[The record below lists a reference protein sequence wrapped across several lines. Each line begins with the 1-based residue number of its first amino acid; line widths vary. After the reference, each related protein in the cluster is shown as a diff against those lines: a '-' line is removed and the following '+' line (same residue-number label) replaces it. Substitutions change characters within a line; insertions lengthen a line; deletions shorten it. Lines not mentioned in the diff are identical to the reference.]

1 MKNTSEKLLTFAL
14 FVLGTYGERL
24 FIFIRTLLVSIPPAL
39 LGDALLVIVVS
50 ILIFKSK

>member
-1 MKNTSEKLLTFAL
+1 MKNTSEKFLTFAL

-24 FIFIRTLLVSIPPAL
+24 FILFRTLLVSIPPAL
-39 LGDALLVIVVS
+39 LGNALLIIVVC